1 MKKCLM
7 FQGTGSDVGK
17 SVLATAFCRIFRQ
30 EGHRVV
36 PFKSQ
41 NMALNSYVTPDG
53 GEIGRAQGVQA
64 EACGVDATV
73 DMNPILIKP
82 FGESH
87 SQIILRGQPHSH
99 RDVFDF
105 REEFHRYAWEIVT
118 QSYRRLEREANLIV
132 IEGAGSPVE
141 INLKDRDIVNMRVAR
156 WLGAP
161 VILVADIDRGGV
173 FAQLVGTMELLEP
186 EERELV
192 AGFLINKFRGDP
204 SLMEQ
209 GIRWLEERTGK
220 PVLGLIPWLTDPGI
234 EAEDSVTLQHRTR
247 RGEEKGEFLRIAVI
261 RHPRIANFTDMD
273 ALEREPDV
281 VLDYVDRPDSLGSP
295 DVIIMPDSKNVMEDW
310 LHWERSGL
318 PAELRHR
325 LEQGTRMVGIYGG
338 YQMMGQSIESNC
350 RRLQGLDFFPVTT
363 IYSTEKKAAKVKGT
377 VNVAEGLPNRLAGL
391 PVEGYEIQTGVTRP
405 IPGSMNRPFLQVAA
419 GEPFR
424 ESGQITP
431 DGRHWGTDLHGI
443 FDNDQFRREW
453 LNDIRLEKGWQPVEE
468 VIRYRKVREAAMDRL
483 ADHVQTH
490 TDMDRLYRVLGW
502 TDGPC

>member
-7 FQGTGSDVGK
+7 LQGTGSDVGK
-17 SVLATAFCRIFRQ
+17 SVLATAFCRIFRR
-30 EGHRVV
+30 EGHRVL

-82 FGESH
+82 SGERH
-87 SQIILRGQPHSH
+87 SQIILRGKPHSH
-99 RDVFDF
+99 MDAFDF
-105 REEFHRYAWEIVT
+105 RGEFHRHAWEIVT
-118 QSYRRLEREANLIV
+118 QSYRRLEQEADLIV

-141 INLKDRDIVNMRVAR
+141 VNLKEREIVNMRVAR
-156 WLGAP
+156 WLEAP

-204 SLMEQ
+204 SLMDS

-220 PVLGLIPWLTDPGI
+220 PVLGLIPWLPDLGI
-234 EAEDSVTLQHRTR
+234 EAEDSVALQHRTR
-247 RGEEKGEFLRIAVI
+247 REEGEGEILRIAVI
-261 RHPRIANFTDMD
+261 RHPRIANFTDVD

-281 VLDYVDRPDSLGSP
+281 HLDYVDGTDSLGSA
-295 DVIIMPDSKNVMEDW
+295 DVIILPDSKNVMEDW
-310 LHWERSGL
+310 LHWERRGL
-318 PAELRHR
+318 PAALRHR
-325 LEQGTRMVGIYGG
+325 MEQGARVVGICGG
-338 YQMMGQSIESNC
+338 YQMMGQSIASTC
-350 RRLQGLDFFPVTT
+350 RRHRGLDLFPVTT
-363 IYSTEKKAAKVKGT
+363 TYSSEKRAARVKGVVT
-377 VNVAEGLPNRLAGL
+377 AVEGLPDRLAGL
-391 PVEGYEIQTGVTRP
+391 PVEGYEIHRGVTRP
-405 IPGSMNRPFLQVAA
+405 ISGSRNRPFLRVGA
-419 GEPFR
+419 GESLR
-424 ESGQITP
+424 DEGQITP

-453 LNDIRLEKGWQPVEE
+453 LNDIRREKGWPPVEGA
-468 VIRYRKVREAAMDRL
+468 IPYRKLREAALDRL

-502 TDGPC
+502 TDGPR